1 MRVSRRRTA
10 LLCIWL
16 NAWPKVLS
24 GLAWTRLRS
33 VTAQFRGGF
42 LDPIVP
48 FALIAGSRLVVLV
61 GLVAILLV
69 GLSTVLAGCRGSV
82 YFSLGHQPKIRN
94 CFLNYGVANWAVNY
108 LTLSESF
115 RSIPG
120 TKSRLLT
127 RFPSWPA

>member
-1 MRVSRRRTA
+1 MRAGLATQNC

-24 GLAWTRLRS
+24 GLAWTRSRS

-48 FALIAGSRLVVLV
+48 FALIVSLRRDILI
-61 GLVAILLV
+61 GLVATLLV

-94 CFLNYGVANWAVNY
+94 CFLNYGVAN
-108 LTLSESF
+108 
-115 RSIPG
+115 
-120 TKSRLLT
+120 
-127 RFPSWPA
+127 